1 MVDENQKPII
11 GEPLPEKLSSIH
23 KAAHFMT
30 LDKIVAKMSMSDAE
44 MNGSYFGNLERE
56 HVNKMIGKNQK
67 MFISDFD
74 EFMPNGN
81 PIVI

>member
-1 MVDENQKPII
+1 
-11 GEPLPEKLSSIH
+11 
-23 KAAHFMT
+23 MT